1 MKKTFSLWMLGIAA
15 MLASCSQEEM
25 LQGAT
30 SHKSMTTITAT
41 VSDGMKTRAI
51 PASDD
56 ELAAIQR
63 CKLVVYAEGATTN
76 PVAEQTVTEQSNN
89 SFTFTLD
96 LDEGN
101 YDFYCWA
108 DDGTSYNLDNGLGSI
123 TVATTDNKPGIAHE
137 GKILAQKS
145 GEPITI
151 PLQHAVAKVVL
162 QTTADITAD
171 KAASVTVQTHTGYSV
186 FDEKVTASTSSITET
201 KAIATTGATET
212 NPAEVLLFYV
222 LVDKDEE
229 PQASVTVAYGGGDEI
244 EIANVPI
251 KADCR
256 TILKGDLTALAF
268 PETNVTAT
276 LDQIWD
282 GDEVENIVFNVTS
295 KSSDDLLQYLNNTVG
310 NNTGMTVRLSGT
322 LTEEHFTKALREF
335 LSDHEDADL
344 TLDLS
349 QTKNTIIPTSAFSY
363 TDWDGSQTRTW
374 DSKGLSS
381 IILPECLTTIERG
394 AFYGCSNLK
403 SVDLTHV
410 TNIGRY
416 AFYDCSSLSD
426 ITFPAGD
433 FNIQGC
439 VFTGTAWL
447 EQFSEFAIPSTCIF
461 ADDYGWGLLED
472 SHIVSV
478 TIPEDYKGSYV
489 NLLRKMES
497 LESVTIE
504 GDITSIGEAC
514 FHLSKKLTTLDLSAC
529 TQVPAIE
536 NYAFGGVGNEMD
548 VTQITVYVKDADMEA
563 KFEAEGSPWIQ
574 RGFTKEKIQ
583 VKP

>member
-1 MKKTFSLWMLGIAA
+1 MRKTISLWMLGIVA
-15 MLASCSQEEM
+15 MLASCSQDET
-25 LQGAT
+25 LQDAT

-41 VSDGMKTRAI
+41 ISDGMKTRAT

-63 CKLVVYAEGATTN
+63 CKLVVYNAGVTTGEPVKSAEGTR
-76 PVAEQTVTEQSNN
+76 EGNN
-89 SFTFTLD
+89 FTFSLD

-108 DDGTSYNLDNGLGSI
+108 DDGTSYNLDNGLESI

-137 GKILAQKS
+137 GKVLSQKS
-145 GEPITI
+145 GESVTI

-162 QTTADITAD
+162 QTTANITAD
-171 KAASVTVQTHTGYSV
+171 KSASVTVQTHTGYSV
-186 FDEKVTASTSSITET
+186 FDGKVAASTSSITET
-201 KAIATTGATET
+201 KAIATTDATT
-212 NPAEVLLFYV
+212 DNPVDVLSFYV

-229 PQASVTVAYGGGDEI
+229 PQASVTVAYGDDDI
-244 EIANVPI
+244 EVANVPI

-256 TILKGDLTALAF
+256 TVLKGDLTALAF
-268 PETNVTAT
+268 PETTVTAT

-295 KSSDDLLQYLNNTVG
+295 KSADDLLQYLNNTVG
-310 NNTGMTVRLSGT
+310 NKTGMTVRLSGT
-322 LTEEHFTKALREF
+322 LTDEHFTAALREF

-349 QTKNTIIPTSAFSY
+349 QTKNTTIPREAFYY
-363 TDWDGSQTRTW
+363 TDLVGSQVKTW

-381 IILPECLTTIERG
+381 IILPECLTTIEPW
-394 AFYGCSNLK
+394 AFKGCSNLK

-416 AFYDCSSLSD
+416 AFNGCSSLSD

-433 FNIQGC
+433 FNIQGG

-447 EQFSEFAIPSTCIF
+447 KQFSEFTIPSTWIF
-461 ADDYGWGLLED
+461 ADDYGYGLLHE

-478 TIPEDYKGSYV
+478 TIPKDYKGSYV
-489 NLLRKMES
+489 NLLWKTES

-514 FHLSKKLTTLDLSAC
+514 FHLCKKLTTLDLSAC
-529 TQVPAIE
+529 TQVPVIE
-536 NYAFGGVGNEMD
+536 DYAFGGVGNETD

-574 RGFTKEKIQ
+574 RGFTKDKIQ